1 MNIRRPMA
9 GLFVA
14 LALLG
19 GPATLTACSASG
31 DGSNDGTTDDDSTNT
46 GGNDPGG
53 ASQGNL
59 PRNDSNEVDPT
70 DNSDRNEDSNPDEG
84 G

>member
-31 DGSNDGTTDDDSTNT
+31 DGANDGTTDDDSTNT
-46 GGNDPGG
+46 SGNDPAGT
-53 ASQGNL
+53 SQGNL
-59 PRNDSNEVDPT
+59 PDNNDGTGTGSRDEG
-70 DNSDRNEDSNPDEG
+70 EDSENG